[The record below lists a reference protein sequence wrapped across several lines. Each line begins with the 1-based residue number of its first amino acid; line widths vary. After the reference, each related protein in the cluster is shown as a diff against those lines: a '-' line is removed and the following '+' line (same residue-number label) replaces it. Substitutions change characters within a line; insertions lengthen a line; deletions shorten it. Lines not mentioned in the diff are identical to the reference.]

1 MDLHPGETDR
11 YRRTLDSLI
20 EGFQIIG
27 PDWTYLYVN
36 PAAAGHANRRADEL
50 CGRKMWE
57 VFPGIDQTPIF
68 DVLARCMTTRTN
80 EAVENLFTFPDGTS
94 RWFELR
100 ISPVPEGICVRSLD
114 IHDQKESKAARE
126 QMEQRL
132 HEQAALVSIGEM
144 AAVLVHEVKNP
155 LAAVRGA
162 LQVISGRVAAT
173 DARIMIEAIARIDGL
188 NELMKDLLLFARPP
202 QPRARPVD
210 VHAMVSSVVALLR
223 HDPAAKDV
231 TIGVSGSTPPIVADV
246 DLITGVLLNLLL
258 NAVQATHGK
267 GAIAIRIASRDNHG
281 TIEIEDN
288 GPGIAPDVRE
298 KLFRPFFSTKPGG
311 TGLGLATARRII
323 HEHGGTIDIECPA
336 HGGTRVIVRLPAAPE
351 AALA

>member
-1 MDLHPGETDR
+1 MDPHPGGHDR

-36 PAAAGHANRRADEL
+36 PAAAAHANRRPEDL
-50 CGRKMWE
+50 CGRKMWD
-57 VFPGIDQTPIF
+57 VFPGIDQTAIF
-68 DVLARCMTTRTN
+68 AQLARCMAERTSA
-80 EAVENLFTFPDGTS
+80 AVENLFTFPDGTS

-114 IHDQKESKAARE
+114 IQDQKDSQAARAH
-126 QMEQRL
+126 MERRL
-132 HEQAALVSIGEM
+132 QEQAALVSIGEM

-173 DARIMIEAIARIDGL
+173 DARIMTEAIARIDGL

-210 VHAMVSSVVALLR
+210 VHAMITGVVSLLR

-231 TIGVSGSTPPIVADV
+231 TIDLSGATPPVLADV
-246 DLITGVLLNLLL
+246 DLLTGVLLNLLL
-258 NAVQATHGK
+258 NAVQAMHGQ
-267 GAIAIRIASRDNHG
+267 GAIAIRIRPRDGYG
-281 TIEIEDN
+281 TIEIEDT

-323 HEHGGTIDIECPA
+323 DEHGGTIAIDCPA
-336 HGGTRVIVRLPAAPE
+336 HGGTRVTVRLPAAPE
-351 AALA
+351 PALA

>member
-1 MDLHPGETDR
+1 MDPLTGDIDR

-27 PDWTYLYVN
+27 HDWTYLYVN
-36 PAAAGHANRRADEL
+36 PAAAAHANRRPEDL

-57 VFPGIDQTPIF
+57 VFPGIDRTPTF
-68 DVLARCMTTRTN
+68 AELSRCMKERTSA
-80 EAVENLFTFPDGTS
+80 AVENLFTFPDGRS
-94 RWFELR
+94 RWYEIR

-114 IHDQKESKAARE
+114 IHDQKESKEARD
-126 QMEQRL
+126 QMERRL

-162 LQVISGRVAAT
+162 IQVIGGRVAAT
-173 DARIMIEAIARIDGL
+173 DARIITEAIARVDGL

-202 QPRARPVD
+202 QPRTRAVD
-210 VHAMVSSVVALLR
+210 VHSLITSVVALLG

-231 TIGVSGSTPPIVADV
+231 TIEVTGSTLPVVADT
-246 DLITGVLLNLLL
+246 DLLTGVLLNLLL
-258 NAVQATHGK
+258 NAVQAMHGK
-267 GAIAIRIASRDNHG
+267 GAVAIRIASRDGCG

-288 GPGIAPDVRE
+288 GPGIAPEVRE

-311 TGLGLATARRII
+311 TGLGLPTARRII
-323 HEHGGTIDIECPA
+323 EEHGGTITIDCPA
-336 HGGTRVIVRLPAAPE
+336 QGGTCVVVRLPAAP
-351 AALA
+351 AAIA

>member
-1 MDLHPGETDR
+1 MDPLPGEHDR

-20 EGFQIIG
+20 EGFQIIA

-36 PAAAGHANRRADEL
+36 PAAAAHANRRPEDL
-50 CGRKMWE
+50 CGRKMWD
-57 VFPGIDQTPIF
+57 VFPGIDETPIF
-68 DVLARCMTTRTN
+68 AQLARCMAERTN
-80 EAVENLFTFPDGTS
+80 AAIENLFTFPDGTS

-114 IHDQKESKAARE
+114 IQDQKESKAARAH
-126 QMEQRL
+126 MERRL
-132 HEQAALVSIGEM
+132 QEQAALVSIGEM

-173 DARIMIEAIARIDGL
+173 DARIMTEAIARIDGL

-210 VHAMVSSVVALLR
+210 VHSMITGVVTLLR

-231 TIGVSGSTPPIVADV
+231 TIELSGSTPPVLADV
-246 DLITGVLLNLLL
+246 DLLTGVLLNLLL
-258 NAVQATHGK
+258 NAVQAMHGK
-267 GAIAIRIASRDNHG
+267 GAIAIRIAPGDGVG
-281 TIEIEDN
+281 TIEIEDT

-323 HEHGGTIDIECPA
+323 DEHGGTIAIDCPA
-336 HGGTRVIVRLPAAPE
+336 RGGARVVVRLPAAQ